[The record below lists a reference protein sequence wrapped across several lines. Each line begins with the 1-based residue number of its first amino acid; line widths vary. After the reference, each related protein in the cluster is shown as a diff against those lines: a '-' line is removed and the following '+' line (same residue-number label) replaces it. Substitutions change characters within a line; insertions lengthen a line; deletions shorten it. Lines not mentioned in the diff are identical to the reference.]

1 MALKAGVIL
10 SVISIIMLSIYG
22 IDAIITINENLGS
35 QNTALLHM
43 DTKTRG
49 TVFGLI
55 PAVLL
60 IVSFFITRREPSKIL
75 GILITIGGALMVI
88 GVGVILALP
97 NNNIPSAAK
106 GEFGGVIGIGIAIAA
121 LGIIKIKKSNSSVT
135 V

>member
-1 MALKAGVIL
+1 MALKVGIIL

-22 IDAIITINENLGS
+22 IDAIMTINENLGS

-88 GVGVILALP
+88 GVGIILVLP
-97 NNNIPSAAK
+97 NNNIPSVAK

-121 LGIIKIKKSNSSVT
+121 LGIIKIKKSNSGIAV
-135 V
+135 